1 MRRLMRRSLSI
12 LPVIF
17 CLMAGACA
25 AADSI
30 VDEEFL
36 DFVRVVEDPDGYTNL
51 RSSPS
56 ADGKI
61 IDKVP
66 SGGVVAIERDIKG
79 GKWAEVVRE
88 EYKKPKAYIHVSR
101 LRRLDKWKTLAV
113 GDWTREKEASAKLDG
128 VVVRVASPPFKE
140 RDYKITK
147 DTNGGI
153 RVNGMAPWGQDGG
166 MPRTS
171 LELNVSL
178 NGRALK
184 LPAGA
189 TRNLY
194 DPNVGSLVL
203 LTPSTADKHVLV
215 AMMNGDGAGGYT
227 VVWAF
232 LNGAYVG
239 RTVFVMF

>member
-1 MRRLMRRSLSI
+1 MTRCLLI
-12 LPVIF
+12 LPAIF
-17 CLMAGACA
+17 CLIVSASAA
-25 AADSI
+25 VAADSI

-36 DFVRVVEDPDGYTNL
+36 SFVRVVEDPDGSTNL

-56 ADGKI
+56 VEGRV

-66 SGGVVAIERDIKG
+66 TGGVVAIERDRES

-101 LRRLDKWKTLAV
+101 LRRLDQWKTLAV

-128 VVVRVASPPFKE
+128 VEVKAASAPFKE
-140 RDYKITK
+140 SDHSITK
-147 DTNGGI
+147 DPNGGVL
-153 RVNGMAPWGQDGG
+153 VNGMAPWGQDGG
-166 MPRTS
+166 MPQTALQLS
-171 LELNVSL
+171 VSQ
-178 NGRALK
+178 NGKAKK
-184 LPAGA
+184 LPAEA

-194 DPNVGSLVL
+194 EPNVGSLVL
-203 LTPSTADKHVLV
+203 LTPSTADKHLLV

-232 LNGAYVG
+232 VNGVYVG